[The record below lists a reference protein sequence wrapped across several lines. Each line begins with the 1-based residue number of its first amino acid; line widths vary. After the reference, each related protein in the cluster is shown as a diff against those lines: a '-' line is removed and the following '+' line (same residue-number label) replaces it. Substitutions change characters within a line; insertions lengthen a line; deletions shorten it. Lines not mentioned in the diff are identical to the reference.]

1 MGNVKP
7 FLMAVRDS
15 SWSWL
20 GLVLAACAGS
30 QSAQV
35 GLDAANADRPPPS
48 DEAGPAGA
56 ATAQA
61 PEAPKAEAPKDD
73 PAKPS
78 GAVDD
83 AASAPPAP
91 ALDPLLVQ
99 KTVDVS
105 AEQPADGRTRLGLR
119 LAAVAQGPDEP
130 WLLAVVNRGT
140 EP

>member
-15 SWSWL
+15 SWSWH

-35 GLDAANADRPPPS
+35 GLDAASADRPPPS
-48 DEAGPAGA
+48 DEAAPAEA
-56 ATAQA
+56 ARAQA
-61 PEAPKAEAPKDD
+61 PEPPKAEAPKDD
-73 PAKPS
+73 SAQPPS
-78 GAVDD
+78 AAAD
-83 AASAPPAP
+83 ASSAPPAP

-105 AEQPADGRTRLGLR
+105 AEEPAD
-119 LAAVAQGPDEP
+119 
-130 WLLAVVNRGT
+130 
-140 EP
+140 